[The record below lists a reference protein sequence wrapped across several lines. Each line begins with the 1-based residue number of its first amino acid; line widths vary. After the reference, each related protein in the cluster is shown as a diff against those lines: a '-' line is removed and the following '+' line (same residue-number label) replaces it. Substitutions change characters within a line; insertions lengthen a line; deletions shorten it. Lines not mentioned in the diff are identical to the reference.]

1 MYTNPSPMSS
11 PMSSPRSTT
20 SVRAQPR
27 CSLCNQTGHNRRTCT
42 HGKCKTQVVKLF
54 KKEIMVSK
62 MLPKK
67 PEPQKHN
74 CPICCFDIETEKD
87 SMCLPCGH
95 HFHVTCGLKWLQE
108 NNTCPCCRAECGEKP
123 KKLPLLNSQVAAAL
137 TGELLSSSNMVLD
150 MSQQNQAICEQPW
163 NYPGYSRYLNERE
176 RAAFQASMGSS
187 SENDRDYTEEQL
199 KENWNDETQATQIR
213 LKCRFLY
220 QHNVESLSRF
230 MLHGFTSARA
240 YQEGDFDL
248 SAVLVN
254 QPETG
259 LVVALPY
266 APTEDELNQQE
277 EDEEEN
283 ENDSMPSLVSDD
295 ETDSDDE
302 EDIDQ
307 MEENISNIFSNPEE
321 FNTVVNGELDLGL
334 SDVLGDD
341 ASRILDPPMTLDEL
355 ETPLTAQTILDEHF
369 QGEEYNAGGDQ
380 DITEE
385 EALEIV
391 EVLTTPEPTPIQVP
405 NAPSRRRMRR
415 NRSHVQSPPPSPR
428 SVSDQHVTRRSSAR
442 LRQRYRRRRLQE
454 ENESI
459 NI

>member
-1 MYTNPSPMSS
+1 MS
-11 PMSSPRSTT
+11 T
-20 SVRAQPR
+20 RAQPR
-27 CSLCNQTGHNRRTCT
+27 CSLCHQTGHNRRTCT

-62 MLPKK
+62 ILPKK
-67 PEPQKHN
+67 PEPKKHN
-74 CPICCFDIETEKD
+74 CTICMCDIETEKD

-123 KKLPLLNSQVAAAL
+123 KKLPLLNTDVASAL
-137 TGELLSSSNMVLD
+137 TGELLSSSNVLLD
-150 MSQQNQAICEQPW
+150 ISQQNQAICEQPW

-187 SENDRDYTEEQL
+187 SENDRDYTQEEL
-199 KENWNDETQATQIR
+199 KEHWNDETPATQIR

-220 QHNVESLSRF
+220 QQNAQTLSMF
-230 MLHGFTSARA
+230 MLDGFSSARA

-259 LVVALPY
+259 LVVQLPF
-266 APTEDELNQQE
+266 APTQAE
-277 EDEEEN
+277 EDDQDTESEV
-283 ENDSMPSLVSDD
+283 DDMPELVSDD
-295 ETDSDDE
+295 EGDVTEDDE
-302 EDIDQ
+302 ADFNEADFDEEIEQIANDSSLDSPMSID
-307 MEENISNIFSNPEE
+307 
-321 FNTVVNGELDLGL
+321 ELD
-334 SDVLGDD
+334 
-341 ASRILDPPMTLDEL
+341 
-355 ETPLTAQTILDEHF
+355 TPLTAQTILDQHY

-385 EALEIV
+385 EALEII
-391 EVLTTPEPTPIQVP
+391 EVLTTPPTTPEPAPIQVP
-405 NAPSRRRMRR
+405 NAPRRPRR
-415 NRSHVQSPPPSPR
+415 ANRSAAQSPPPSPR
-428 SVSDQHVTRRSSAR
+428 AVADQHVTRRSSAR

-454 ENESI
+454 EQDYSLTM
-459 NI
+459 

>member
-1 MYTNPSPMSS
+1 MYTNPS

-42 HGKCKTQVVKLF
+42 HGKCKKQVVKLF
-54 KKEIMVSK
+54 KKEMMVSK

-74 CPICCFDIETEKD
+74 CPICCDVIETEKD

-150 MSQQNQAICEQPW
+150 MSQQNQAICERPW
-163 NYPGYSRYLNERE
+163 DYPDYKRYVWEN
-176 RAAFQASMGSS
+176 AGSS
-187 SENDRDYTEEQL
+187 QVHYTSEELQDR
-199 KENWNDETQATQIR
+199 WNNETQATQIR

-220 QHNVESLSRF
+220 QHNAESLSRF

-266 APTEDELNQQE
+266 APTEDELNQEQ

-283 ENDSMPSLVSDD
+283 ENDSMPSLVSEDESDSDD

-302 EDIDQ
+302 QDIDQ

-355 ETPLTAQTILDEHF
+355 ETPMT
-369 QGEEYNAGGDQ
+369 EEYNAGGDQ

-391 EVLTTPEPTPIQVP
+391 EVLTTPEPAPIQVP

>member
-1 MYTNPSPMSS
+1 MS
-11 PMSSPRSTT
+11 T
-20 SVRAQPR
+20 RAQPR
-27 CSLCNQTGHNRRTCT
+27 CSLCHQTGHNRRTCT

-67 PEPQKHN
+67 PEPKKHN
-74 CPICCFDIETEKD
+74 CTICMCDIETEKD

-123 KKLPLLNSQVAAAL
+123 KKLPLLNTDVASAL
-137 TGELLSSSNMVLD
+137 TGELLSSSNVLLD
-150 MSQQNQAICEQPW
+150 ISQQNQAICEQPW

-187 SENDRDYTEEQL
+187 SENDRDYTEEEL
-199 KENWNDETQATQIR
+199 KEYWNDETQATQIR

-220 QHNVESLSRF
+220 QQNAQTLSMF
-230 MLHGFTSARA
+230 MLDGFASARE

-259 LVVALPY
+259 LVVQLPF
-266 APTEDELNQQE
+266 APTQAERDDANEDTESEIDDMPALE
-277 EDEEEN
+277 SDSDN
-283 ENDSMPSLVSDD
+283 EI
-295 ETDSDDE
+295 DSDDE
-302 EDIDQ
+302 EDETQLSEATTFIDS
-307 MEENISNIFSNPEE
+307 EISDI
-321 FNTVVNGELDLGL
+321 
-334 SDVLGDD
+334 LGDE
-341 ASRILDPPMTLDEL
+341 ATLILDGPMTLDEL
-355 ETPLTAQTILDEHF
+355 ETPLT
-369 QGEEYNAGGDQ
+369 EEYNAGGDQ

-385 EALEIV
+385 EALEII
-391 EVLTTPEPTPIQVP
+391 EVLTTPEPAPVQVP
-405 NAPSRRRMRR
+405 NAPRRSRR

-428 SVSDQHVTRRSSAR
+428 SVSDQHITRRSSAR
-442 LRQRYRRRRLQE
+442 LRQLYRRRRLQE
-454 ENESI
+454 EQDYSLTM
-459 NI
+459 